1 MVKIL
6 PFYIIMT
13 LIFTMSEKGL
23 KLKFKLDDLF
33 RILYDVMI
41 FGNQKTTIY
50 NVRAIEEIC
59 VIDPAK

>member
-1 MVKIL
+1 
-6 PFYIIMT
+6 MT

-33 RILYDVMI
+33 RILYDVMM
-41 FGNQKTTIY
+41 FGNQKTTIC
-50 NVRAIEEIC
+50 NVRAIEKIC